1 MTELQEIVSM
11 TKLQEI
17 VSWGVVDKPVCLSV
31 SHKQQP
37 PKSNNLF
44 LLILLAHLT
53 SNPGKKGGGADAKLP
68 RSWLR
73 QKL

>member
-31 SHKQQP
+31 SHKHRKLGGQNHSYTFSMGNQ
-37 PKSNNLF
+37 
-44 LLILLAHLT
+44 
-53 SNPGKKGGGADAKLP
+53 GGGGLG
-68 RSWLR
+68 
-73 QKL
+73 